1 MGKRTQIRKPI
12 DGKCPSCQTEV
23 SEKAEN
29 CPKCFFY
36 FGKWVACRNCD
47 TMLPIQAKYRSSGMV
62 HVVNGNSTSSVGLR
76 PCKNCGDPKPF
87 AFSFSKFQPS
97 FTMPDKG
104 MFNGTEGV
112 VAGAVGSVSNLT
124 SKILTG
130 FALIFIGFGIF
141 FGWFGYT
148 QYNDILARPEY
159 YDRAFNLSREEI
171 TQNVIRY
178 SIAAVVITA
187 LLASGALFL
196 ARRWWTT
203 E

>member
-1 MGKRTQIRKPI
+1 MAALMYRDQLSMAGVPLGTSTAKW
-12 DGKCPSCQTEV
+12 
-23 SEKAEN
+23 
-29 CPKCFFY
+29 PK
-36 FGKWVACRNCD
+36 
-47 TMLPIQAKYRSSGMV
+47 
-62 HVVNGNSTSSVGLR
+62 

-104 MFNGTEGV
+104 MFNGKGA
-112 VAGAVGSVSNLT
+112 VASAVGSVSNLT
-124 SKILTG
+124 SKVLIG
-130 FALIFIGFGIF
+130 FALIFIGLGIF

-178 SIAAVVITA
+178 SIAAVVISA

-196 ARRWWTT
+196 ARKWWTT